1 MIGVVV
7 LGTCAFLGSCLC
19 ACCKTETAGGCCKM
33 GAMTLCVFIIVV
45 LSKFLDYLRS
55 NGSKLTNQSCIR
67 SIWHIKTFITSID
80 IN

>member
-1 MIGVVV
+1 
-7 LGTCAFLGSCLC
+7 
-19 ACCKTETAGGCCKM
+19 M

-80 IN
+80 INLNKLKVTIGKTFDLEMTNRIKVVWSNGCPK

>member
-33 GAMTLCVFIIVV
+33 GAMTLCVFIIVA
-45 LSKFLDYLRS
+45 LSKFFDYHRS
-55 NGSKLTNQSCIR
+55 TTYKWSPQKIFMAYNDVYNSDKYLL
-67 SIWHIKTFITSID
+67 K
-80 IN
+80 

>member
-33 GAMTLCVFIIVV
+33 GAMTLCVFIIVA
-45 LSKFLDYLRS
+45 LSKFLDFLRS
-55 NGSKLTNQSCIR
+55 NGSKTDKRTLHKIYLTYKDVYNFDR
-67 SIWHIKTFITSID
+67 Y
-80 IN
+80 